1 MECILVKG
9 TVQLKLLKECFGK
22 NWIPWSSQGMTYFLC
37 VFYKRAIQTHDCDTA
52 SKPDNDN
59 H

>member
-52 SKPDNDN
+52 S
-59 H
+59 